1 VVKEK
6 NSVSVKYVYY
16 CTLKMLGKVI
26 VKNMTINYTD
36 VNYTINWFS
45 NHSTGSLLFNYPIN
59 MVWMKANF
67 YKMFK
72 VFWRANTYRADQL
85 NRTLMDFRVDDW
97 GSSDNMTIN
106 FTMEFEEPY
115 YIGLLLKKSD
125 KLYIEV
131 NPGFN
136 YT

>member
-6 NSVSVKYVYY
+6 NSVSVQYVYY